1 MTKLSFDQIMAV
13 DAARQVHDIVA
24 LPDHLRAAM
33 SRVRAAGLDQGAS
46 ASCLVVAGMGGS
58 AIGADLARGVTGADA
73 RRPMVVVRGYELPSW
88 VPEDAA
94 VLCASYS
101 GNTEETLAV
110 YEQAAGLRRIVATT
124 GGRLAKL
131 ARADGVEIIELPAGL
146 QPRAAV
152 AYALVVALEVGA
164 AVGCF
169 DSTAS
174 QVEEAAQLAAV
185 LADTWGPNA
194 PEDSLAK
201 ELARGLHGTVPQI
214 AGAGATEAIAYRW
227 KTQINENA
235 KMPCSAH
242 SLPELDH
249 NEIVGWQRAAELGR
263 FSAVFLDDPALDPRL
278 RRRIELTYHLVAPR
292 AAACYRVRS
301 IGDSA
306 LERALSLV
314 LLGDLVSLYLAV
326 LAGLDPSP
334 VRLIEEFKISLAAMG
349 GSSRVTSPTKPIAA

>member
-1 MTKLSFDQIMAV
+1 MTKLSLDQIMAV
-13 DAARQVHDIVA
+13 DAARQVDDIVA
-24 LPDHLRAAM
+24 LPEHLRAALA
-33 SRVRAAGLDQGAS
+33 RAQAAELDRGS
-46 ASCLVVAGMGGS
+46 PASCLVVAGMGGS
-58 AIGADLARGVTGADA
+58 AIGADLARGVNGADA
-73 RRPMVVVRGYELPSW
+73 RGQIMVVRGYELPSW
-88 VPEDAA
+88 VPRDAA

-124 GGRLAKL
+124 GGRLAEL
-131 ARADGVEIIELPAGL
+131 ARRDGVEMIRLPSGL

-164 AVGCF
+164 AVGVCGSRAA
-169 DSTAS
+169 DL
-174 QVEEAAQLAAV
+174 EGAAQLAAA
-185 LADTWGPNA
+185 LAGVWGPDA

-201 ELARGLHGTVPQI
+201 ELAHGLHGTVPQI
-214 AGAGATEAIAYRW
+214 SGAGSTEAIAYRW

-242 SLPELDH
+242 HLPELDH
-249 NEIVGWQRAAELGR
+249 NEIVGWQRAGELGR
-263 FSAVFLDDPALDPRL
+263 FSAVFLDDVSLDARL

-292 AAACYRVRS
+292 AAACYRVRA
-301 IGDSA
+301 IGDSP
-306 LERALSLV
+306 LERVLSLV

-334 VRLIEEFKISLAAMG
+334 VRLIEQFKISLAAMG
-349 GSSRVTSPTKPIAA
+349 PTSRVPASAAAA